1 MIANRSC
8 PTSTVIPELPYANP
22 GQAAEW
28 LCFAFGFTVRI
39 RIGNHRIQLNVGE
52 GLNVGDGAVVAVEKG
67 DRPSFAS
74 TMVRV
79 EDADAHY
86 QRSLSRGA
94 RILSPPTT
102 YPYGERQY
110 SVEDPEGHRW
120 HFTQSVADVDPAD
133 WGGETG
139 KL

>member
-1 MIANRSC
+1 MISNRSC

-28 LCFAFGFTVRI
+28 LCFAFDFTVRI
-39 RIGNHRIQLNVGE
+39 RIGNHRIQLNVG
-52 GLNVGDGAVVAVEKG
+52 DGAIVVIEKG

-79 EDADAHY
+79 ADADAHY
-86 QRSLSRGA
+86 KRSLSRGA
-94 RILSPPTT
+94 RVLSPPTT

-110 SVEDPEGHRW
+110 CVEDPEGHQWR
-120 HFTQSVADVDPAD
+120 FTQSVADIDPAE
-133 WGGETG
+133 WGGEAA

>member
-1 MIANRSC
+1 MIHNRSC
-8 PTSTVIPELPYANP
+8 PTSTVIPEIPYAHVS
-22 GQAAEW
+22 QAAEW

-39 RIGNHRIQLNVGE
+39 RIGNHRVQ
-52 GLNVGDGAVVAVEKG
+52 LNVGDGAVVVVEKG
-67 DRPSFAS
+67 DRPSFAT
-74 TMVRV
+74 TMVRI

-110 SVEDPEGHRW
+110 SVEDPEGHIWR
-120 HFTQSVADVDPAD
+120 FTQSVSDIDPAE